1 MKIKKLLK
9 DFKKK
14 KFGPFPSF
22 SSIDVV
28 MAVWLLETRIGRA
41 RLASEMD
48 LGEWSTRSILK
59 FLRVKGLAEGA
70 PMGYKLSENGSS
82 YLSEIKSNM
91 ISMKQ
96 IPASLLT
103 MNKKG
108 AGAQIRSGKRI
119 KNIINLR
126 DEAVRA
132 GAYGTTM
139 IEFKNDNFY
148 FLDSDEKVPNEYG
161 EILSKIK
168 SIFILKEYDKI
179 IFCYGDDKKSNERAL
194 WTLLFKIL

>member
-1 MKIKKLLK
+1 MKIKNLLK
-9 DFKKK
+9 NFKKK

-28 MAVWLLETRIGRA
+28 RAVWLLEKRVGRT
-41 RLASEMD
+41 RLASEMG

-59 FLRVKGLAEGA
+59 FLRVNELAEGA
-70 PMGYKLSENGSS
+70 PMGYKLTDNGLF
-82 YLSEIKSNM
+82 YLNEIKSNVM
-91 ISMKQ
+91 DIKQ

-108 AGAQIRSGKRI
+108 VGAQIRNRKRI
-119 KNIINLR
+119 KNIISLR

-139 IEFKNDNFY
+139 IEFKSSNFY
-148 FLDSDEKVPNEYG
+148 FLDSDEKIPYEYG
-161 EILSKIK
+161 EILNKIR
-168 SIFILKEYDKI
+168 SIFTLKEHDKI
-179 IFCYGDDKKSNERAL
+179 IFCYGDDRKSNERAL
-194 WTLLFKIL
+194 WTLLLRIL